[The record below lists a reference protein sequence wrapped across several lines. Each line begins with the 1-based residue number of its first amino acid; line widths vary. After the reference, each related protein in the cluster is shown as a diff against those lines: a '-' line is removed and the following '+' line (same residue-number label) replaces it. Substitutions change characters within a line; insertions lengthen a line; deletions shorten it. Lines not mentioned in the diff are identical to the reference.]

1 MKIFNKLL
9 RKFGYVH
16 IDEVEKLQFGPN
28 GFSRIFYSDYEKQ
41 NVIILKS
48 QYQVPLNIIA
58 NIKDPKELTEIIEF
72 EINMRLLNEIKP
84 FIGYRNIRENG
95 NETIVGILKVLK
107 L

>member
-16 IDEVEKLQFGPN
+16 IDEVEKLQ
-28 GFSRIFYSDYEKQ
+28 YSDYEKQ
-41 NVIILKS
+41 NLIILKS
-48 QYQVPLNIIA
+48 QYQVPLSVIA
-58 NIKDPKELTEIIEF
+58 NIKDPKALREMIEY
-72 EINMRLLNEIKP
+72 EINIRLLNEIKP

-107 L
+107 